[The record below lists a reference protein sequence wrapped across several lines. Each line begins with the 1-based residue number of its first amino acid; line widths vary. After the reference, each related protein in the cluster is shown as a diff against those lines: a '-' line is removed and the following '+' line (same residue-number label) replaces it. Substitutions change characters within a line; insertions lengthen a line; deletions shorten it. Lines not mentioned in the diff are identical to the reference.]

1 MPYAILALAIACEV
15 VATTALKAS
24 LGFTR
29 LLPSLIVVVGYG
41 AAFFLLSLTLKTFS
55 VGFTYA
61 VWSGLGI
68 VLVAL
73 MGAVLFGE
81 KLDAAAFLGM
91 GLIIAGVVVLNFFSR
106 ASGH

>member
-41 AAFFLLSLTLKTFS
+41 TAFFLLSLTLKTFS

-91 GLIIAGVVVLNFFSR
+91 GLIVAGVVVLNFFSR

>member
-73 MGAVLFGE
+73 MGAVLFEE

>member
-1 MPYAILALAIACEV
+1 MPYAILALAIFCEV

-41 AAFFLLSLTLKTFS
+41 AAFFLLSLTLKSFS

-73 MGAVLFGE
+73 MGAMLFGE